1 MYQSPPSNVSD
12 RALPGIGHRYDLR
25 AVDGGRVVVVVH
37 HSGRRDVYTFTPGG
51 EEPDAVVTLTDS
63 QARTLGAILGGA
75 YFKPA
80 VVEEIEA
87 VIGGLLIDWITLE
100 PQARGVGKT
109 IAELKIR
116 QTTGMTIVAI
126 VRKHAPEPLI
136 APPPDERL
144 EAGDQLVVIGRQ
156 EDLPRFEKHVA
167 RPGEGANSAEGGPGG
182 EGARGVSSG

>member
-1 MYQSPPSNVSD
+1 MNQPPLSSVSD
-12 RALPGIGHRYDLR
+12 QALPGIGHRYELR

-37 HSGRRDVYTFTPGG
+37 HSGRRDLYAFTPAG
-51 EEPDAVVTLTDS
+51 EEPDEPDAVVTLTDS

-100 PQARGVGKT
+100 PGARGAGRT
-109 IAELKIR
+109 IAELEIR
-116 QTTGMTIVAI
+116 QTTGMTVVAI
-126 VRKHAPEPLI
+126 VRQHSPLI
-136 APPPDERL
+136 SPPPEERL

-156 EDLPRFEKHVA
+156 EDLPRFRRHVVD
-167 RPGEGANSAEGGPGG
+167 
-182 EGARGVSSG
+182 RG